1 MFHQRQKIIFLV
13 LIFPLIGTVHSF
25 QSLIPSRKFQGNVLR
40 FTSSPQHCFRCRKEG
55 PLTLLHMNNI
65 TLHANEKN
73 TSIDANN
80 SSTKINTSSLTNS
93 QKDTKS
99 SRGSLVGYFPFLR
112 SSQSVTIDSQTA
124 NNVSINTSNSSVTS
138 ILLNKKLN
146 ETITVADLDKI
157 ISQTQPSFQMSG
169 RDNMASSIRST
180 TSTNT
185 GSLVVSDK
193 KQKKSVAFPQPSI
206 LSERDIQRGTT
217 IAGSFSGFILGATIL
232 PNLWLVGFFSG
243 AIYGYE
249 ITKENPLSITQQGQ
263 IHTIEPNIIARFLIA
278 FGKQLAKIYLQFAD
292 YGKAMWFLYK
302 TGQLSYEYYKTYE
315 TLDNKFAIQ
324 NKVDAWNR
332 VFGEG
337 KQKFD
342 DWEKNNEVGRKMLA
356 GLRTAWLV
364 DEQSRMRASGRS
376 RYRLVQIACDL
387 KSSISRMLGRIFSW
401 TKSLFLPGVV
411 NTFLKG
417 LRIELQ
423 REGSLVTRLGS
434 ILVAV
439 VAVNISGAI
448 FSISPAF
455 CMAICSIVAFVWPSW
470 ASDLISRISEAG
482 TEIQSK
488 GRRKD
493 GGKSRN
499 SFGTSVQ
506 NFDLLKFIQQRF
518 EEQGHRSNST
528 KHKSTFSNKRGK
540 TRRKAKR
547 DQRLSSFFDSTR
559 RPRKKLR

>member
-1 MFHQRQKIIFLV
+1 MFHQRQKLIFLV
-13 LIFPLIGTVHSF
+13 LLFPLIGTVHSF
-25 QSLIPSRKFQGNVLR
+25 QSLPSRNFQGNVLR
-40 FTSSPQHCFRCRKEG
+40 STPSPQQRFRCRKEG
-55 PLTLLHMNNI
+55 PLTLLYMNNI

-73 TSIDANN
+73 TSIDTNN
-80 SSTKINTSSLTNS
+80 SSTKINTSSLVDS

-112 SSQSVTIDSQTA
+112 SSQSITIDSQTA
-124 NNVSINTSNSSVTS
+124 NNANINTSNSSATS

-146 ETITVADLDKI
+146 ETVTVADLDKI
-157 ISQTQPSFQMSG
+157 ISQTQPSIPRLSG
-169 RDNMASSIRST
+169 RNNMASSIRST

-185 GSLVVSDK
+185 GSLVVSDE

-263 IHTIEPNIIARFLIA
+263 IHTMEPNIVARFLIS
-278 FGKQLAKIYLQFAD
+278 FGKQLAKIYLQLAD

-332 VFGEG
+332 VFAEG

-342 DWEKNNEVGRKMLA
+342 AWEQENEVGRKMLA

-376 RYRLVQIACDL
+376 RYRLVQITCDL
-387 KSSISRMLGRIFSW
+387 KSSISRMLRRTFVW
-401 TKSLFLPGVV
+401 TQSLFLPGVI

-423 REGSLVTRLGS
+423 KEGSLVTRLGS

-448 FSISPAF
+448 YSISPAF

-470 ASDLISRISEAG
+470 ASDLISRIHEAG

-488 GRRKD
+488 GRSKD

-499 SFGTSVQ
+499 SSGTSIQ
-506 NFDLLKFIQQRF
+506 NFDLSKFIQQRC

-528 KHKSTFSNKRGK
+528 KRKSSFSNKRGK
-540 TRRKAKR
+540 TRRKSKR
-547 DQRLSSFFDSTR
+547 GQRLSSFFDSIR
-559 RPRKKLR
+559 RPKKKLR